1 MQTQTSSKHKNHYFR
16 FYLTEGLFHRPSV
29 FFFSISLLKLIFY
42 LKTDNTSIDKSNQ
55 FQYTINIVYWNMYA
69 GIEYKGVELT
79 MKRVLAFDFGAS
91 SGRAMIG
98 TFDGEKITLKEVHRF
113 SNDPVS
119 LGGTLYWDT
128 LRQLFEIK
136 QGLTKAKNDGGF
148 SSVGIDTWGV
158 DFALLDKDDRLLE
171 SAVHYRDSR
180 TNGIPDETFKKISK
194 ERIYELTGIQFMDF
208 NTIFQLYS
216 LVKDRPEL
224 LERAKTMLFVP
235 DLFSFFLS
243 GKKVTEYTEATTGQI
258 VDAYTK
264 DISREI
270 MDAISVPAELLPP
283 IVMPGTVIGQLTD
296 ELCEELG
303 LEKADVVAVG
313 SHDTASAVVS
323 VPASEEDFI
332 YISCGTWSL
341 FGTETAAPI
350 IDEKSEYH
358 NITNEGGAFDKIT
371 FLKNIIGLWLIQES
385 RRQWI
390 REGQEYSYAEL
401 ERLALESKPF
411 ACFIDPDSPEFT
423 PQGNIPKRVQEYCA
437 RTSQYVPQTVGEIM
451 RCIYESLALKYR
463 YAFDSIKDCTGK
475 DYKNIYVVGGGV
487 KDRLLCQMTAE
498 SCGVPVNAGPIEA
511 TVFGNI
517 AVQLMAS
524 GDIKDLNEARRIIA
538 NSDTM
543 KHYSPENHDV
553 WEEEFKKFKAIIGK

>member
-1 MQTQTSSKHKNHYFR
+1 
-16 FYLTEGLFHRPSV
+16 L
-29 FFFSISLLKLIFY
+29 
-42 LKTDNTSIDKSNQ
+42 
-55 FQYTINIVYWNMYA
+55 
-69 GIEYKGVELT
+69 
-79 MKRVLAFDFGAS
+79 KRVLSFDFGAS

-98 TFDGEKITLKEVHRF
+98 IFDGEKITLKEVHRF

-180 TNGIPDETFKKISK
+180 TNGIPEETFKKISK

-264 DISREI
+264 DISKEI
-270 MDAISVPAELLPP
+270 MDAISVPADLLPP
-283 IVMPGTVIGQLTD
+283 VVMPGTVIGQLTD

-303 LEKADVVAVG
+303 LEKADVIAVG

-323 VPASEEDFI
+323 VPATEEDFI

-341 FGTETAAPI
+341 FGTETDAPI
-350 IDEKSEYH
+350 ISEKSEYH

-401 ERLALESKPF
+401 ERLALECKPF

-423 PQGNIPKRVQEYCA
+423 PQGNIPKRVQEFCR
-437 RTSQYVPQTVGEIM
+437 RTGQYVPQTVGEIM

-475 DYKNIYVVGGGV
+475 DYQNIYVVGGGV
-487 KDRLLCQMTAE
+487 KDRLLCQMTAD

-517 AVQLMAS
+517 VVQLMAS
-524 GDIKDLNEARRIIA
+524 GDIKDLSEARRVIA

-543 KHYSPENHDV
+543 KLYTPEKHDV
-553 WEEEFKKFKAIIGK
+553 WEEKFKEFKTIIGK

>member
-1 MQTQTSSKHKNHYFR
+1 MQMQTSLKHKPIGSR
-16 FYLTEGLFHRPSV
+16 KYLLPFQISNKQYISSV
-29 FFFSISLLKLIFY
+29 ETTLDKLQKN
-42 LKTDNTSIDKSNQ
+42 L
-55 FQYTINIVYWNMYA
+55 YTIYI
-69 GIEYKGVELT
+69 IPKEKGVGRTL
-79 MKRVLAFDFGAS
+79 KRVLAFDFGAS

-119 LGGTLYWDT
+119 VGGTLYWDT

-158 DFALLDKDDRLLE
+158 DFALLDKNDRLLE
-171 SAVHYRDSR
+171 SSVHYRDAR
-180 TNGIPDETFKKISK
+180 TNGIPAETYQKISK

-216 LVKDRPEL
+216 IVKDRPEL
-224 LERAKTMLFVP
+224 IERAKTVLFVP
-235 DLFSFFLS
+235 DLFNFFLT
-243 GKKVTEYTEATTGQI
+243 GKKFTEYTEATTGQI
-258 VDAYTK
+258 VDANTK
-264 DISREI
+264 EISDEI
-270 MDAISVPAELLPP
+270 LNAISVSKDLFPP
-283 IVMPGTVIGQLTD
+283 VIFPGNQIGKLSD
-296 ELCEELG
+296 DICEELG
-303 LEKADVVAVG
+303 LEKADVVSVG

-341 FGTETAAPI
+341 FGTETDAPI
-350 IDEKSEYH
+350 INEKSEYH
-358 NITNEGGAFDKIT
+358 NVTNEGGACNKIT

-390 REGQEYSYAEL
+390 REGNEYSYAEL
-401 ERLALESKPF
+401 ERMALECKPF

-423 PQGNIPKRVQEYCA
+423 PQGNIPKRVQEYCK
-437 RTSQYVPQTVGEIM
+437 RTGQYVPQTVGEIM

-463 YAFDSIKDCTGK
+463 FAFDSIKDCTGK
-475 DYKNIYVVGGGV
+475 EYKNIYVVGGGV

-524 GDIKDLNEARRIIA
+524 GDIKDLSEARRIIA

-543 KHYSPENHDV
+543 KHYVPENTAV
-553 WEEEFKKFKAIIGK
+553 WEQEYQKFKEIITR

>member
-1 MQTQTSSKHKNHYFR
+1 
-16 FYLTEGLFHRPSV
+16 L
-29 FFFSISLLKLIFY
+29 
-42 LKTDNTSIDKSNQ
+42 
-55 FQYTINIVYWNMYA
+55 
-69 GIEYKGVELT
+69 
-79 MKRVLAFDFGAS
+79 KRVLAFDFGAS

-98 TFDGEKITLKEVHRF
+98 TYDGEKITLKEVHRF

-148 SSVGIDTWGV
+148 SSVGVDTWGV

-180 TNGIPDETFKKISK
+180 TAGIPDEVYKKIAK

-216 LVKDRPEL
+216 LVKDRPDMM
-224 LERAKTMLFVP
+224 ERAKTALFVP
-235 DLFSFFLS
+235 DLFNFFLS
-243 GKKVTEYTEATTGQI
+243 GEKCTEYTEATTGQI
-258 VDAYTK
+258 IDANTQQF
-264 DISREI
+264 SAEI
-270 MDAISVPAELLPP
+270 LNAISVSPDLFPP
-283 IVMPGTVIGQLTD
+283 IVAPGTVIGKLSD
-296 ELCEELG
+296 DLCEELG
-303 LEKADVVAVG
+303 LEKADVIAVG

-323 VPASEEDFI
+323 VPAQEEDFI

-341 FGTETAAPI
+341 FGTETDTPI
-350 IDEKSEYH
+350 INEKSEYH
-358 NITNEGGAFDKIT
+358 NVTNEGGAFGKIT

-390 REGQEYSYAEL
+390 REGKEYSYAEL
-401 ERLALESKPF
+401 ERLALECKPF

-423 PQGNIPKRVQEYCA
+423 PQGNIPKRVQEYCR
-437 RTSQYVPQTVGEIM
+437 RTGQYVPQTVGEIM

-475 DYKNIYVVGGGV
+475 EYKNIYVVGGGV
-487 KDRLLCQMTAE
+487 KDRLLCQLTAN
-498 SCGVPVNAGPIEA
+498 SCSVPVNAGPIEA

-524 GDIKDLNEARRIIA
+524 GDIKDLAEARRVIA

-543 KHYSPENHDV
+543 KHYVPEDAEI
-553 WEEEFKKFKAIIGK
+553 WEQEYRKFKEIIK